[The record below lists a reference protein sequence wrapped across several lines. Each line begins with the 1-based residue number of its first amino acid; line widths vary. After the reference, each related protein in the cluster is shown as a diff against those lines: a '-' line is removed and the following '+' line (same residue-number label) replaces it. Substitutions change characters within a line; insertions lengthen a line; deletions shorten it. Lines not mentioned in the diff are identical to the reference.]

1 MSCHGELR
9 AQSDRPVVVV
19 VVMEME
25 EAVVM
30 IKIVV

>member
-19 VVMEME
+19 VMEME

>member
-9 AQSDRPVVVV
+9 AQFDRPVVV